1 MYRGQ
6 AGLIAFMLCCNVS
19 SVATAQDQSNKL
31 DAAKQTFRDGE
42 SGQAT
47 KILAAL
53 RGLMERSQKSGDL
66 DAVLRLN
73 EELETF
79 ESHRK
84 YPSSVSMRTYD
95 LQVKQLARR
104 LNLAFETELRD
115 LTKAGKID
123 QATELQKELGIHQA
137 SNFRTF
143 IETKWIPIFAEG
155 RVW

>member
-1 MYRGQ
+1 
-6 AGLIAFMLCCNVS
+6 LS
-19 SVATAQDQSNKL
+19 SAATAQDQSNKL

-79 ESHRK
+79 ACE
-84 YPSSVSMRTYD
+84 
-95 LQVKQLARR
+95 
-104 LNLAFETELRD
+104 
-115 LTKAGKID
+115 
-123 QATELQKELGIHQA
+123 
-137 SNFRTF
+137 
-143 IETKWIPIFAEG
+143 
-155 RVW
+155 